1 MKLNDVG
8 ILLGTNGDGKSNII
22 SFSNVKLYDESMAHI
37 VSLANAIPCRLVI
50 SGKFKQRLKRK
61 LLIH

>member
-1 MKLNDVG
+1 MMLVYCWVQMVMGKV
-8 ILLGTNGDGKSNII
+8 ILSV
-22 SFSNVKLYDESMAHI
+22 FSNVKLYDESMTHL
-37 VSLANAIPCRLVI
+37 VFWANATPCRLVI

>member
-1 MKLNDVG
+1 MMLVYCWVQMVMGKV
-8 ILLGTNGDGKSNII
+8 ILSV
-22 SFSNVKLYDESMAHI
+22 FSNVKLYDESMAHI
-37 VSLANAIPCRLVI
+37 VSLANATPCRLAI